1 MQPILYFLI
10 SLLGASLLFFVQPM
24 AAKAALPILGGAPFV
39 WNGCMVFFQTLL
51 LGGYLY
57 AHLLNKALPVHRQP
71 LVHVPLLAMALL
83 AFPITFAGSGA
94 IDAATEP
101 MLWLLSML
109 ALSVG
114 LPFFVLSATSPLSQ
128 RWFAA
133 AMPGREPYVL
143 YAASNVG
150 SFAGLLAYPLVI
162 EPLLPIAR
170 QATLLYVGFGLLLA
184 LFVATGLPHLL
195 RAPKT
200 ANSATRT
207 PQKAPA
213 PHARILSWIALAFVP
228 SSLLYGITSYITT
241 DIASVPLFWVV
252 PLALYLLTFI
262 VAFGARAPNLH
273 RWQTLHRMGAPAMA
287 FLALLPLSYPAEFLL
302 VHLVIFFATALVCHG
317 RLSALKPAPEHL
329 TGFFLWVSFGGV
341 LGGAFNSFLAPAVF
355 ATVIEY
361 PLMLVASLAVVN
373 VALPW
378 TLLKV
383 RDALKILAVWISF
396 GGLFWVFGT
405 QMPSIDTLMD
415 GKSSARPLFL
425 ALFTA
430 SSLVLL
436 MVIHYRTKLRP
447 MVHMAWMV
455 PMLVF
460 TIPIFNA
467 LMNNHETLVAR
478 NVFGVSR
485 IVYQPAKHAW
495 FFRHGTT
502 YHGVQ
507 SSVEAERLKPTS
519 YYAPLID
526 VFQSLPS
533 ALAKTPVAV
542 MGMGVGT
549 IACYGKANQE
559 YDLLEIDPLVE
570 KIAYDTRYFTYLRD
584 CPPKKNI
591 ILGDGR
597 ISLSRT
603 ADGRYGL
610 IILDAFTSD
619 AIPMHLMTREAM
631 AMYAQKLAKGGMIAV
646 NISNRHVDL
655 IPVLAAIAQEVG
667 MVGVHKLSIAPADK
681 PLQLSSRWVVL
692 ARDAAALK
700 SLKKTSTD
708 WETLPEA
715 DATFLWRD
723 DYSNLLRSMKF

>member
-1 MQPILYFLI
+1 MQPFLYFMI
-10 SLLGASLLFFVQPM
+10 SLLGASLLFLVQPM

-57 AHLLNKALPVHRQP
+57 AHLLNKALPVRRQP
-71 LVHVPLLAMALL
+71 LVHLPMLALALL
-83 AFPITFAGSGA
+83 AFPITFAGSSTM
-94 IDAATEP
+94 DAATQP

-170 QATLLYVGFGLLLA
+170 QATLLYAGFGLLLA
-184 LFVATGLPHLL
+184 LFIATGLPHLL
-195 RAPKT
+195 RAPKGDNT
-200 ANSATRT
+200 ADLT
-207 PQKAPA
+207 PQEQPA
-213 PHARILSWIALAFVP
+213 ARARILSWIALAFVP

-262 VAFGARAPNLH
+262 IAFGTRAPRLAW
-273 RWQTLHRMGAPAMA
+273 WQTLHRIGAPAMA
-287 FLALLPLSYPAEFLL
+287 FLALMPLSYPAEFLL
-302 VHLVIFFATALVCHG
+302 VHLVVFFATALVCHG

-329 TGFFLWVSFGGV
+329 TSFFLWVSFGGV
-341 LGGAFNSFLAPAVF
+341 LGGAFNSFVAPAVF
-355 ATVIEY
+355 VSVIEY
-361 PLMLVASLAVVN
+361 PLMLVVSLAAAHLASPQQLPTLRD
-373 VALPW
+373 VA
-378 TLLKV
+378 
-383 RDALKILAVWISF
+383 KIVIVWGGF
-396 GGLFWVFGT
+396 AGLFWFFGT
-405 QMPSIDTLMD
+405 SMPSIDTLMD

-430 SSLVLL
+430 SSLALL
-436 MVIHYRTKLRP
+436 MTLHYRTKGRP
-447 MVHMAWMV
+447 LVHVAWV
-455 PMLVF
+455 LPALII

-533 ALAKTPVAV
+533 AIAKTPVAV

-570 KIAYDTRYFTYLRD
+570 QIAHDTRYFTYLRD
-584 CPPKKNI
+584 CLPKKNI

-597 ISLSRT
+597 ISLSRSV
-603 ADGRYGL
+603 DGRYGL

-631 AMYAQKLAKGGMIAV
+631 TMYAQKLAKGGMIAV

-655 IPVLAAIAQEVG
+655 IPVLAAIAQDVG

-692 ARDAAALK
+692 ARDGASLAA
-700 SLKKTSTD
+700 LKKTSTD
-708 WETLPEA
+708 WEALPEA
-715 DATFLWRD
+715 NAKFLWRD